1 MKIPA
6 FLLSLAL
13 ICIFSATEL
22 SAQTYYKY
30 QSHNTGLSLSYPEG
44 LKVTAD
50 DEMKLEIED
59 DRISFSVLFCDA
71 ASLTKIDMKDNL
83 EKVLKKTG
91 IDKKS
96 VSTMELKKNETLEG
110 SLYIGG
116 NKVEN
121 ADYYLIYGF
130 VQGKQ
135 SPQIAF
141 KISVVCNGNMSKEAG
156 VMLGTLEFHPEEI
169 R

>member
-1 MKIPA
+1 MKKITTL
-6 FLLSLAL
+6 FTIVLAL
-13 ICIFSATEL
+13 MVLSSKL

-44 LKVTAD
+44 LKITAD

-96 VSTMELKKNETLEG
+96 VSIMELKKNETLEG
-110 SLYIGG
+110 SLYVGG
-116 NKVEN
+116 NKAEN

-141 KISVVCNGNMSKEAG
+141 KISIICNGNMAKEAG

-169 R
+169 K

>member
-6 FLLSLAL
+6 FLLSFAL
-13 ICIFSATEL
+13 ICIVSATKL

-30 QSHNTGLSLSYPEG
+30 QSQNTGLSLSYPEG

-50 DEMKLEIED
+50 DETKLEIED
-59 DRISFSVLFCDA
+59 DRISFSVLFCEA

-96 VSTMELKKNETLEG
+96 VSTMDLKKNETLEG

-116 NKVEN
+116 NKAEN

-141 KISVVCNGNMSKEAG
+141 KISVVCNGNMAKEAG

-169 R
+169 K